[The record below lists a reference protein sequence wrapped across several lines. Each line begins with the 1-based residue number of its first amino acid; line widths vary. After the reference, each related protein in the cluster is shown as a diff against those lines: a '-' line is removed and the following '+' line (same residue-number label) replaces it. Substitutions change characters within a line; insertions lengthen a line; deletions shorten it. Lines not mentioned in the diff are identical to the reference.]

1 MKFKI
6 LRRKVMNLSMTGRG
20 VDLSEAM
27 KNQITGAVES
37 FEKYNLDIISA
48 NVIISSSTKKNKTGI
63 NVEFVLNL
71 PNKNTIV
78 INQLDKDAYAAVD
91 ISIDRVQKAL
101 RRHHDKIKSHKAE
114 RPSKAELATD
124 GEPDIDEIIP
134 TELDL
139 YKPLEIGEALCQL
152 KESGKQFL
160 VFNDNDD
167 NMRVIYKRSDEKFG
181 LY

>member
-1 MKFKI
+1 
-6 LRRKVMNLSMTGRG
+6 MTGRG

-48 NVIISSSTKKNKTGI
+48 SVVISSSTKKNKTGI

-101 RRHHDKIKSHKAE
+101 RRHHDKIKNHKATN
-114 RPSKAELATD
+114 PNKI
-124 GEPDIDEIIP
+124 DIAIDKDTDEIIP
-134 TELDL
+134 TELDI
-139 YKPLEIGEALCQL
+139 YKPLEIAEALEML
-152 KESGKQFL
+152 KSTEKQFL
-160 VFNDNDD
+160 VFNDNNDQL
-167 NMRVIYKRSDEKFG
+167 RVIYKRSDSKFG

>member
-1 MKFKI
+1 
-6 LRRKVMNLSMTGRG
+6 MNISMTGRG

-48 NVIISSSTKKNKTGI
+48 NVIISSSTKKNKTGV

-78 INQLDKDAYAAVD
+78 INQADKDAYAAVD

-101 RRHHDKIKSHKAE
+101 RRHHDKIKSHKATNPNKE
-114 RPSKAELATD
+114 ALVVSDES
-124 GEPDIDEIIP
+124 DEIVP
-134 TELDL
+134 TELGI
-139 YKPLEIGEALCQL
+139 YKPLEIAEALDML
-152 KESGKQFL
+152 KSSEKQFL
-160 VFNDNDD
+160 VFNDNGD
-167 NMRVIYKRSDEKFG
+167 NLRVLYKRSDSKFG